1 MTSSIGMAAL
11 SRRGVRRP
19 STKDGTATISLDD
32 STNKKNL
39 LLLVALRWVAICGQ
53 IATIAIVELWLDI
66 PLPIFEMGEVIVFLF
81 LLNLATLYRC
91 STDTPIADTE
101 LFVQLLF
108 DVATLTIQ
116 LYLSGGAMNPF
127 ISLFLLQVI
136 LSAVLL
142 QPPFTWTIVALTGG
156 CFIWLTANYR
166 KIGLAHT
173 HEQRH
178 GSSHFFDLH
187 IHGMFVCFALAAV
200 LLVFLVTRINRNL
213 RDQEARLSQMRQH
226 AVEQE
231 HIVRM
236 GLLASGAAHE
246 LSTPLATLSV
256 ILQDWERMPM
266 LANVPEIGDDLHEMK
281 SALGRC
287 KEIVSRVLLTAGE
300 IRAERMER
308 TTIVRFLDEA
318 AREWRSLRTP
328 TQFAY
333 CRRIGVDSAIA
344 PDLILK
350 QSLFNVLDNALEAS
364 PAWVGLEAMRQD
376 DVLILAVRD
385 KGPGFPP
392 DILARFGKPYRS
404 TKDQPES
411 GLGLF
416 LVVNVLRKLG
426 GSIEPRNCAGGGAIV
441 ELKMPIGAMSVE
453 ERDGVS

>member
-1 MTSSIGMAAL
+1 MTSSVRVAAP
-11 SRRGVRRP
+11 SGRGARWPR
-19 STKDGTATISLDD
+19 TKDGIAPISIDD
-32 STNKKNL
+32 STNTKNL

-53 IATIAIVELWLDI
+53 IASIAIAHLWLDI
-66 PLPIFEMGEVIVFLF
+66 PLPIFEMGEVIVVLF
-81 LLNLATLYRC
+81 FLNLVTLYRC
-91 STDTPIADTE
+91 SNDAPIADTE

-116 LYLSGGAMNPF
+116 LYLSGGATNPF

-142 QPPFTWTIVALTGG
+142 QPPFTWTIVVLTGG
-156 CFIWLTANYR
+156 CFIWLTAYYR
-166 KIGLAHT
+166 EIGLAHA
-173 HEQRH
+173 HERMR
-178 GSSHFFDLH
+178 GSSNFFDLH

-213 RDQEARLSQMRQH
+213 RGQDARLSQMRQH

-256 ILQDWERMPM
+256 ILQDWERMPL
-266 LANVPEIGDDLHEMK
+266 LANDPEIGDELHEMK
-281 SALGRC
+281 TALARC
-287 KEIVSRVLLTAGE
+287 KEIVSRVLLNAGE

-308 TTIVRFLDEA
+308 TTIARFLDDV

-328 TQFAY
+328 AHFVY
-333 CRRIGVDSAIA
+333 CKRIGVDSAIA
-344 PDLILK
+344 PDVILK
-350 QSLFNVLDNALEAS
+350 QTLFNILDNALEAS
-364 PAWVGLEAMRQD
+364 PNWVGLQATRNG
-376 DVLILAVRD
+376 DVLVLTVRD

-392 DILARFGKPYRS
+392 DILERFGKPYRS
-404 TKDQPES
+404 TKNRPES

-426 GSIEPRNCAGGGAIV
+426 GSIEPRNCASGGAIV
-441 ELKMPIGAMSVE
+441 ELTLPIGAMSVE
-453 ERDGVS
+453 ERNAS